1 MIDLHG
7 FSDQLLLGTLMTI
20 RVAIGALVLG
30 LFLGLLGAI
39 GKLSKSRTARAV
51 AGAYT
56 TIIRGLPELL
66 VVLIIYFGASSI
78 LTSIASNFGGGRFV
92 EISPYMSGVI
102 ALGLTFGAYAT
113 EVFRGAF
120 LAIPLG
126 QAEAAKALGMHPWH
140 VFRLVTL
147 PQLWRI
153 ALPGLGNLFLVL
165 LKDTSLVSI
174 IGLEEL
180 MRQTKVAV
188 SFSKE
193 PFTFYLVAAI
203 IYLLLTII
211 TMRVLHKAEQRAA
224 RGIERSH
231 G

>member
-7 FSDQLLLGTLMTI
+7 FGDQLFFGTLMTI
-20 RVAIGALVLG
+20 RVAAGALALG
-30 LFLGLLGAI
+30 LVLGLLGAVA
-39 GKLSKSRTARAV
+39 KLSKSRIARGV
-51 AGAYT
+51 AGFYT
-56 TIIRGLPELL
+56 TVIRGLPELL
-66 VVLIIYFGASSI
+66 VVLIIYFGSSSI
-78 LTSIASNFGGGRFV
+78 LTSIASKFSDVKFV
-92 EISPYMSGVI
+92 ELSPYLSGVI

-120 LAIPLG
+120 LAIPPG
-126 QAEAAKALGMHPWH
+126 QAEAAHALGMHKWQ

-174 IGLEEL
+174 IGIEEL
-180 MRQTKVAV
+180 MRQTKIAV
-188 SFSKE
+188 GFTKE
-193 PFTFYLVAAI
+193 PFTFYFTAAI

-211 TMRVLHKAEQRAA
+211 TMRVLHKAEQRAN

-231 G
+231 S

>member
-7 FSDQLLLGTLMTI
+7 FGDQLLFGTLMTI
-20 RVAIGALVLG
+20 RVAAGALVLG
-30 LFLGLLGAI
+30 LILGLLGAAA
-39 GKLSKSRTARAV
+39 KLSNSRIARGM
-51 AGAYT
+51 AGFYT
-56 TIIRGLPELL
+56 TVIRGLPELL
-66 VVLIIYFGASSI
+66 VVLIIYFGSSSI
-78 LTSIASNFGGGRFV
+78 LTSIARQFSDAKFV
-92 EISPYMSGVI
+92 ELSPYMSGVI

-120 LAIPLG
+120 LAIPAG
-126 QAEAAKALGMHPWH
+126 QGEAARALGMHSWQ

-174 IGLEEL
+174 IGIEEL
-180 MRQTKVAV
+180 MRQTKIAV
-188 SFSKE
+188 GFTKE
-193 PFTFYLVAAI
+193 PFTFYFTAAI

-211 TMRVLHKAEQRAA
+211 TMRVLHKAEIRAN

-231 G
+231 S

>member
-1 MIDLHG
+1 
-7 FSDQLLLGTLMTI
+7 
-20 RVAIGALVLG
+20 
-30 LFLGLLGAI
+30 
-39 GKLSKSRTARAV
+39 
-51 AGAYT
+51 
-56 TIIRGLPELL
+56 
-66 VVLIIYFGASSI
+66 
-78 LTSIASNFGGGRFV
+78 
-92 EISPYMSGVI
+92 
-102 ALGLTFGAYAT
+102 
-113 EVFRGAF
+113 
-120 LAIPLG
+120 
-126 QAEAAKALGMHPWH
+126 
-140 VFRLVTL
+140 
-147 PQLWRI
+147 
-153 ALPGLGNLFLVL
+153 GLGNLFLVL

-188 SFSKE
+188 SFTKE

>member
-7 FSDQLLLGTLMTI
+7 FGDQLLFGTLMTI
-20 RVAIGALVLG
+20 RVAAGALVLG
-30 LFLGLLGAI
+30 LALGLLGAVA
-39 GKLSKSRTARAV
+39 KLSKSRIARGV
-51 AGAYT
+51 AGFYT
-56 TIIRGLPELL
+56 TVIRGLPELL
-66 VVLIIYFGASSI
+66 VVLIIYFGSSSI
-78 LTSIASNFGGGRFV
+78 LTSIASKFSDVKFV
-92 EISPYMSGVI
+92 ELSPYLSGVI

-120 LAIPLG
+120 LAIPQG
-126 QAEAAKALGMHPWH
+126 QAEAANALGMHKWQ

-174 IGLEEL
+174 IGIEEL
-180 MRQTKVAV
+180 MRQTKIAV
-188 SFSKE
+188 GFTKE
-193 PFTFYLVAAI
+193 PFTFYFTAAI

-211 TMRVLHKAEQRAA
+211 TMRLLHKAEQRAN

-231 G
+231 S